1 MQAATILRRIE
12 TLPALSRSGKRI
24 NGLHRLM
31 RSPDL
36 YELAYNKVS
45 RNKGA
50 MTPGIDGETFDG
62 MSLEK
67 LADLARRVAEGRYRP
82 RPVRRVYI
90 PKSNGKLRPLG
101 IPTVEDR
108 LVQEVVRII
117 LEAIY
122 EPVFSRHSHGFR
134 SGRSCHT
141 ALEEIRNSWT
151 GAKWLIEVDV
161 RGFFDNIDHNIMLKL
176 LAKRIDDPTFVEII
190 GDMMRAGWMEDWK
203 FERTYSGTPQGGI
216 VSPLLANIYLHEL
229 DEYMEE
235 MRASFDRGVKRRANP
250 AYVAH
255 TYRIAGLRKELDVV
269 RESNMDKARM
279 RALRVQI
286 KAIEK
291 DRRSMSSVDPMD
303 ANFRRLRYCRYAD
316 DFLVGVIGSKADARD
331 IMSNIQSFLDEQLN
345 LAISPE
351 KSGVRDAS
359 KGTPFLGFHVC
370 AFTLR
375 SAGSMASRK
384 RSGGKTIMVRRR
396 PTRGGIKLWVPRD
409 RVYRFCR
416 NKKLGD
422 IDRRNGRARP
432 QFLDSSEAEIIIAF
446 NSEFRGLANYY
457 AIADGVKSSL
467 DALELVMWR
476 SLLATIASMRRTSVP
491 QIKRKLKMGTDYGVT
506 TMVRGKPRVL
516 TFWRLKNLQVKAWP
530 HPAVDI
536 VTVGSRLAQS
546 PNDFSTR
553 LRASLCESCGGT
565 EGPFEMHH
573 PHRLKDKRGY
583 PMTLWK
589 QSARRRQTIVLCR
602 KCHKIVHGA
611 RKHDE
616 MESRVH

>member
-1 MQAATILRRIE
+1 MQTATILRRIE
-12 TLPALSRSGKRI
+12 MLPALSQAGKRI

-67 LADLARRVAEGRYRP
+67 LACLSRRVAEGRYRP

-101 IPTVEDR
+101 IPTIEDR
-108 LVQEVVRII
+108 IVQEVVRII

-122 EPVFSRHSHGFR
+122 EPVFSKHSHGFR

-141 ALEEIRNSWT
+141 ALEEIRDTWT
-151 GAKWLIEVDV
+151 GAKWLIEMDV

-176 LAKRIDDPTFVEII
+176 LAKRIDDPKFVEII
-190 GDMMRAGWMEDWK
+190 GDMMRAGWMDDWK

-229 DEYMEE
+229 DEYMEK
-235 MRASFDRGVKRRANP
+235 MRVGFDRGVKRRANL
-250 AYVAH
+250 AYAAH
-255 TYRIAGLRKELDVV
+255 TRHISRLRKEIDAIRNEDADEAKVC
-269 RESNMDKARM
+269 D
-279 RALRVQI
+279 LRRQI
-286 KAIEK
+286 KAIESE
-291 DRRSMSSVDPMD
+291 RRTMTSGDPMD
-303 ANFRRLRYCRYAD
+303 RSFRRLRYCRYAD
-316 DFLVGVIGSKADARD
+316 DFLVGVIGSKADTRE
-331 IMSNIQSFLDEQLN
+331 IMDSIQKFLSAELN
-345 LAISPE
+345 LAVSPE

-359 KGTPFLGFHVC
+359 KGTPFLGYHVC

-375 SAGSMASRK
+375 AAGSMASRK
-384 RSGGKTIMVRRR
+384 RDGGKTITVRRR
-396 PTRGGIKLWVPRD
+396 PTRGNIKLWVPRE

-416 NKKLGD
+416 TKKLGD
-422 IDRRNGRARP
+422 IDRRNGRVRP
-432 QFLDSSEAEIIIAF
+432 QFLDSSELEIIIAY
-446 NSEFRGLANYY
+446 NSELRGFATYY

-467 DALELVMWR
+467 DPLELVMWR
-476 SLLATIASMRRTSVP
+476 SLLATIASMRRMSIP
-491 QIKRKLKMGTDYGVT
+491 QVKRKLKMGTDISVT
-506 TMVRGKPRVL
+506 TIVRGQPRVQTL
-516 TFWRLKNLQVKAWP
+516 WRLKHLKVRTWP
-530 HPAVDI
+530 HPAVDNI
-536 VTVGSRLAQS
+536 TVGSRLALS

-553 LRASLCESCGGT
+553 LRASLCESCGT
-565 EGPFEMHH
+565 TDGPFEMHH
-573 PHRLKDKRGY
+573 PNRLKDKRGG

-589 QSARRRQTIVLCR
+589 QASRRRQTIVLCR
-602 KCHKIVHGA
+602 RCHHALHNGQQHNK
-611 RKHDE
+611 

>member
-1 MQAATILRRIE
+1 MQTATILRRIE
-12 TLPALSRSGKRI
+12 MLPALSQAGKRI

-31 RSPDL
+31 RSSDL
-36 YELAYNKVS
+36 YELAYNKVA

-122 EPVFSRHSHGFR
+122 EPVFSKHSHGFR

-141 ALEEIRNSWT
+141 ALEQIRNTWT

-161 RGFFDNIDHNIMLKL
+161 RGFFDNIDHDIMLKL
-176 LAKRIDDPTFVEII
+176 IARRIDDPRFVAII

-229 DEYMEE
+229 DRYMEI
-235 MRASFDRGVKRRANP
+235 MKKGFDRGVKRRPNP
-250 AYVAH
+250 VYAAH
-255 TYRIAGLRKELDVV
+255 TRHISGLRKEIDAIRDAKADGAAIPHL
-269 RESNMDKARM
+269 RER
-279 RALRVQI
+279 I

-291 DRRSMSSVDPMD
+291 ERRTISSVDQMD
-303 ANFRRLRYCRYAD
+303 TNFRRLQYCRYAD
-316 DFLVGVIGSKADARD
+316 DFLVGVIGSKADARE
-331 IMSNIQSFLDEQLN
+331 IMANIQQFLDVELN
-345 LAISPE
+345 LAVSPE

-359 KGTPFLGFHVC
+359 KGTPFLGYHVC

-375 SAGSMASRK
+375 TAGSMAVRK
-384 RSGGKTIMVRRR
+384 RDGGKIITVRRR
-396 PTRGGIKLWVPRD
+396 PTRGNIKLWVPRE

-416 NKKLGD
+416 DKKLGD
-422 IDRRNGRARP
+422 IDRRYGRSRA
-432 QFLDSSEAEIIIAF
+432 QFLDSSETEIIIAF
-446 NSEFRGLANYY
+446 NSELRGLANYY

-467 DALELVMWR
+467 DPLELVMFR
-476 SLLATIASMRRTSVP
+476 SLLATIADMRRTTVP
-491 QIKRKLKMGTDYGVT
+491 RALRKLKMGADYGVT
-506 TMVRGKPRVL
+506 TVVRGTPRVHML
-516 TFWRLKNLQVKAWP
+516 WRLKHLQVKAWP
-530 HPAVDI
+530 HPAVDN

-546 PNDFSTR
+546 SNDFAVR
-553 LRASLCESCGGT
+553 LRAALCESCGTT

-573 PHRLKDKRGY
+573 PHRLKDKRGG
-583 PMTLWK
+583 PMTPWK

-602 KCHKIVHGA
+602 KCHKQVHGGL
-611 RKHDE
+611 KDSK

>member
-1 MQAATILRRIE
+1 M
-12 TLPALSRSGKRI
+12 
-24 NGLHRLM
+24 
-31 RSPDL
+31 
-36 YELAYNKVS
+36 
-45 RNKGA
+45 
-50 MTPGIDGETFDG
+50 
-62 MSLEK
+62 
-67 LADLARRVAEGRYRP
+67 
-82 RPVRRVYI
+82 
-90 PKSNGKLRPLG
+90 
-101 IPTVEDR
+101 EDR

-117 LEAIY
+117 LEAVY

-161 RGFFDNIDHNIMLKL
+161 KGFFDNIDHNIMLKL
-176 LAKRIDDPTFVEII
+176 LAKRIDDPAFVEMI

-229 DEYMEE
+229 DEHMEK
-235 MRASFDRGVKRRANP
+235 MRGTFDRGVKRRANP

-255 TYRIAGLRKELDVV
+255 TYRIAGLRKELDAI
-269 RESNMDKARM
+269 RESDMDRAKM

-291 DRRSMSSVDPMD
+291 DRRAMSSVDPMD
-303 ANFRRLRYCRYAD
+303 TNFRRLRYCRYAD

-331 IMSNIQSFLDEQLN
+331 IMGNIQSFLDEQLN
-345 LAISPE
+345 LAMSPE

-384 RSGGKTIMVRRR
+384 RSGDKTIMVRRR

-422 IDRRNGRARP
+422 IDRRNGRVRP

-476 SLLATIASMRRTSVP
+476 SLLATIASMRRASVA

-506 TMVRGKPRVL
+506 TIVRGQPRAL
-516 TFWRLKNLQVKAWP
+516 TFWRLKNLRVKAWP
-530 HPAVDI
+530 QPAVDI

-553 LRASLCESCGGT
+553 LRAALCESCGGT

-573 PHRLKDKRGY
+573 PHRLKDKRGG

-602 KCHKIVHGA
+602 KCHKILHGA
-611 RKHDE
+611 RKPDE